1 MHKNRQTL
9 DRDFQDLL
17 QFAIMIT
24 ILNRQNK
31 SDSNQALI
39 ESIFTEEAKEFLRK
53 LITRFDKDVA
63 DLLCNRRKTKIEY
76 NVSGKLPSFKQSA
89 AAEDK
94 SWGISPVPPRLR
106 QRHLDVGDV
115 SPADGHK
122 LRTALQA
129 DVDGIQV
136 DFDDGHCPSWS
147 NQLRG
152 WENIKNFVAG
162 GMKGLTHLQSS
173 ECDGWN

>member
-1 MHKNRQTL
+1 
-9 DRDFQDLL
+9 
-17 QFAIMIT
+17 MIT
-24 ILNRQNK
+24 VLNK
-31 SDSNQALI
+31 CVSNQELI
-39 ESIFTEEAKEFLRK
+39 DSIFTEDAKEFLSK
-53 LITRFDKDVA
+53 LITRFDKDVS
-63 DLLCNRRKTKIEY
+63 DLLCNRRRTKIEY
-76 NVSGKLPSFKQSA
+76 NVSGKLPCFKQSA

-94 SWGISPVPPRLR
+94 TWRISPVPPRLR

-122 LRTALQA
+122 LRAALQA

-136 DFDDGHCPSWS
+136 DFDDGHCPSWT

-162 GMKGLTHLQSS
+162 DMKGLTSIFY
-173 ECDGWN
+173 